1 MLDKDGI
8 KKTTTIS
15 ALIMFLIASASCNYF
30 KGYPV
35 CVRIFFSPGKP
46 SLRFK
51 NDLHSV
57 GQNCTI
63 RRELIVEKVDILAN
77 DPALNDRH
85 SGMEALNCVIES

>member
-35 CVRIFFSPGKP
+35 FVWIFFPQENHHYALKMIFT
-46 SLRFK
+46 L
-51 NDLHSV
+51 
-57 GQNCTI
+57 
-63 RRELIVEKVDILAN
+63 LAKIAQSDGN
-77 DPALNDRH
+77 
-85 SGMEALNCVIES
+85 